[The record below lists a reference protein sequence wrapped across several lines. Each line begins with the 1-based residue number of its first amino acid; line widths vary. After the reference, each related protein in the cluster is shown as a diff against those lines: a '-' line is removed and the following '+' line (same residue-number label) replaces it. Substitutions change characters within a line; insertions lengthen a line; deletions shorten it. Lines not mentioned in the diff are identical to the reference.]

1 MSRFVVLDERKDAT
15 FEEFFDTLEEANRY
29 AEREWSRLTAFDRKN
44 RHVWVGE
51 DRTGDYGKEI
61 DGAICCDLWA
71 VEGGFD
77 SNLSEITAQLRVT
90 KQGNSLA
97 LNVTR
102 EVKALGVN
110 QGDFVEVTIRRL

>member
-1 MSRFVVLDERKDAT
+1 MSRFVVLDERKDAI

-29 AEREWSRLTAFDRKN
+29 AETMWSRFTASDRKG

-61 DGAICCDLWA
+61 DGAICSDLWE

-77 SNLSEITAQLRVT
+77 SAPSDI
-90 KQGNSLA
+90 
-97 LNVTR
+97 
-102 EVKALGVN
+102 
-110 QGDFVEVTIRRL
+110 I